1 MHISYKLKK
10 ERCAGI
16 RMGMWTFL
24 QMGVNFFLP
33 PWERKKCMFL
43 TEYSV
48 LKYTVWSV
56 LMQNNTVLGDET
68 WS

>member
-1 MHISYKLKK
+1 MCLPHFIFYHIPFNGFLEVLKMHISYKLKK

-33 PWERKKCMFL
+33 P
-43 TEYSV
+43 
-48 LKYTVWSV
+48 
-56 LMQNNTVLGDET
+56 
-68 WS
+68 